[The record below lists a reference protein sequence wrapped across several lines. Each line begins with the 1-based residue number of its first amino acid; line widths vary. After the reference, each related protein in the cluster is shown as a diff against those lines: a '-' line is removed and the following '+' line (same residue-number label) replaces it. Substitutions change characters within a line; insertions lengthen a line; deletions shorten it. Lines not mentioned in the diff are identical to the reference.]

1 MKELLFVLSICGLVC
16 TSCGN
21 SAKQAPSKTETH
33 QHNECNHDHGD
44 NTHSHDSAHHQEE
57 FEVDSTEQAHEGTH
71 SHDDHNH
78 TDDHQE

>member
-21 SAKQAPSKTETH
+21 STKQTSSKTEAH
-33 QHNECNHDHGD
+33 QHNDCNHDHGD
-44 NTHSHDSAHHQEE
+44 DSSHDLDHHQEE
-57 FEVDSTEQAHEGTH
+57 FEVDSTEQTHEVAH